1 MSLLFVKI
9 ILYYTSGQKII
20 PKTSKI
26 HQSTL
31 NYIMNQ
37 NTFYDWLKVTK
48 SFTFCMLDDPQFL
61 SMNVAGGVNLIWVS
75 LY

>member
-1 MSLLFVKI
+1 
-9 ILYYTSGQKII
+9 
-20 PKTSKI
+20 
-26 HQSTL
+26 
-31 NYIMNQ
+31 MNQ

-48 SFTFCMLDDPQFL
+48 SFTFSMLDDPQFL